1 MGGMPS
7 DGAVVA
13 REYGPPAVVNISA
26 AMELLSDG
34 DQVTIDGSRGVVWVC

>member
-1 MGGMPS
+1 MAHMRWS
-7 DGAVVA
+7 
-13 REYGPPAVVNISA
+13 ISA